1 MNKIRVYTLVDGSE
15 RTIKIKKRMTLR
27 EEMNILGIRESDILH
42 IKLISKDKNRRLD
55 TWTKTLNS
63 SGFYRI

>member
-42 IKLISKDKNRRLD
+42 IKLISEDKNRRLD

>member
-1 MNKIRVYTLVDGSE
+1 MSKSRVYTLVDGSE

-27 EEMNILGIRESDILH
+27 EEMNILGIRESDILN
-42 IKLISKDKNRRLD
+42 IKLISEDKNRRLD
-55 TWTKTLNS
+55 TWAKTLNS